1 MGKSSKGPWLQ
12 EGIQLKR
19 AASAEKVME
28 AENQKYQRLL
38 DQFCVKLEE
47 FLGLFQTALADQV
60 RGVFHKAN
68 MNGMLPI
75 VHADNVE
82 RRRRYIDFDG
92 ALAHCILVCSQRQ
105 PVIIN
110 NIHIFR
116 HPISIDPYVPQ
127 IKQAIYDGI
136 DAYKSLDRLYHLA
149 FTNDPNN
156 RPKHRVAALMD
167 AMKAMPIKVD
177 EVGQLVGELRLILNP
192 EKPAAA
198 LLRRHGL
205 YALPEND
212 ENIEKPIKRRN
223 KAVRL

>member
-1 MGKSSKGPWLQ
+1 MGKPSKGPWLQ
-12 EGIQLKR
+12 EGIQLRR

-38 DQFCVKLEE
+38 DQFCVRLDA
-47 FLGLFQTALADQV
+47 FLGLFQDALADQV
-60 RGVFHKAN
+60 RGVLHKAN

-75 VHADNVE
+75 VHADNAE

-105 PVIIN
+105 PIIIN
-110 NIHIFR
+110 NIHLFH

-127 IKQAIYDGI
+127 IKQDLYDGI

-156 RPKHRVAALMD
+156 RPKHRVEVLMD
-167 AMKAMPIKVD
+167 AMKTLPKVG
-177 EVGQLVGELRLILNP
+177 EVGQLVGELLLILRP

-198 LLRRHGL
+198 LLQRRGL
-205 YALPEND
+205 YARPEND